1 MKKPRDLF
9 KNKPHLLEEE
19 EVEHL
24 LEYCEK
30 LQDELVDLKFDQNA
44 NKQLIML
51 DMLKEIVKA
60 CEETEKQQR
69 EFIRFGLEPPDFE
82 ESISNLKRFLI
93 ARCREN
99 GIWL

>member
-1 MKKPRDLF
+1 MKNPRELF
-9 KNKPHLLEEE
+9 KNKQHLLEET
-19 EVEHL
+19 EVEQL
-24 LEYCEK
+24 LDYCEN
-30 LQDELVDLKFDQNA
+30 LQDQLVDLKLERNE

-60 CEETEKQQR
+60 CEETEKQQK

-93 ARCREN
+93 ARCRDN

>member
-1 MKKPRDLF
+1 MKNPRELF
-9 KNKPHLLEEE
+9 KNKPHLLEEN

-24 LEYCEK
+24 LGYCEK
-30 LQDELVDLKFDQNA
+30 LQDELADLKFDQNG

-60 CEETEKQQR
+60 CEATEKQQQ
-69 EFIRFGLEPPDFE
+69 EFLRFGLEPPDFE

-93 ARCREN
+93 TRCREN

>member
-9 KNKPHLLEEE
+9 KNKLHRLDES
-19 EVEHL
+19 EVEQL
-24 LEYCEK
+24 ITYCEK
-30 LQDELVDLKFDQNA
+30 LQDELVDLKFEQHD

-60 CEETEKQQR
+60 CEQTEKQQK
-69 EFIRFGLEPPDFE
+69 EFLRFGLEPPDFE

-93 ARCREN
+93 LRCREN